1 MPRLILKDGNRAL
14 GAISDADVKVLVD
27 ELEEEDLA
35 DDDYFIDGATV
46 SILEAAGA
54 SKGLVDMLLAAIG
67 DSEGIDI
74 RWEK

>member
-1 MPRLILKDGNRAL
+1 MPRLLLKEGNRFL
-14 GAISDADVKVLVD
+14 GAITDADVKVLID
-27 ELEEEDLA
+27 ELEEEDME

-54 SKGLVDMLLAAIG
+54 SAALVAILLTAIG
-67 DSEGIDI
+67 DSEGIDV